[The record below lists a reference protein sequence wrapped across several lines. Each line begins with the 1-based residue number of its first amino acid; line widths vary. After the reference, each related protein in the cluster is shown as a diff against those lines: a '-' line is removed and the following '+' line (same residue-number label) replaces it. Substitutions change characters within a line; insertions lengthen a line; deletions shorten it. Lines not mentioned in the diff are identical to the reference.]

1 MVEGA
6 TRMARVGR
14 KPQGWKLI
22 DRLSADEPC
31 KARLKAF
38 LETMTG
44 QCTVKAACQR
54 LGIEQS
60 RFFALRNDWL
70 QEAVGLL
77 EPKPTGRPRKVTD
90 DGPQVAELTQRV
102 RDLEQRTMAAELRA
116 KLAQAGAAKATPKR
130 RKKGAR
136 R

>member
-1 MVEGA
+1 MS
-6 TRMARVGR
+6 RVGR

-22 DRLSADEPC
+22 DRLSGDEDS

-44 QCTVKAACQR
+44 ECTVPEACEE
-54 LGIEQS
+54 LGIKPS
-60 RFFALRNDWL
+60 RFFVLRNDWL
-70 QEAVGLL
+70 QDSLGLL
-77 EPKPTGRPRKVTD
+77 EPKPAGRPRKAPPEE
-90 DGPQVAELTQRV
+90 PQVLQLKQQV
-102 RDLEQRTMAAELRA
+102 HKLEQQLMAAELRA
-116 KLAQAGAAKATPKR
+116 RLAEAKATKSAPAE

>member
-1 MVEGA
+1 
-6 TRMARVGR
+6 MARVGR

-22 DRLSADEPC
+22 DHLSGDENS

-44 QCTVKAACQR
+44 QCTVAEACQR

-70 QEAVGLL
+70 QEALGLL
-77 EPKPTGRPRKVTD
+77 APKPAGRPRKAPLEE
-90 DGPQVAELTQRV
+90 PQVAELKQRMHK
-102 RDLEQRTMAAELRA
+102 LEQQLLGAELRA
-116 KLAQAGAAKATPKR
+116 RLAEAKTVKPAR
-130 RKKGAR
+130 HERKKGSR